1 VWLTQKQDGDFLSLR
16 PTTVCRRI
24 DPAPEFWTRTSMLPP
39 VEQGGVGQTD
49 PREVVSGAQQETLQ
63 KDFQATTR
71 RMSEILLASDIYLA
85 PYVANTKPEVK

>member
-1 VWLTQKQDGDFLSLR
+1 VAHSKTRWWFFIAAAYDSLQKDR
-16 PTTVCRRI
+16 PSTKVLDTHQYVAPRR
-24 DPAPEFWTRTSMLPP
+24 TRR
-39 VEQGGVGQTD
+39 VGQTD

-71 RMSEILLASDIYLA
+71 RMSEMLLASDIYLA

>member
-1 VWLTQKQDGDFLSLR
+1 VWLTQKQDGDFAAAYESLQKDR
-16 PTTVCRRI
+16 PSTKVLDTRQYVAPRR
-24 DPAPEFWTRTSMLPP
+24 TRR
-39 VEQGGVGQTD
+39 VGQTD